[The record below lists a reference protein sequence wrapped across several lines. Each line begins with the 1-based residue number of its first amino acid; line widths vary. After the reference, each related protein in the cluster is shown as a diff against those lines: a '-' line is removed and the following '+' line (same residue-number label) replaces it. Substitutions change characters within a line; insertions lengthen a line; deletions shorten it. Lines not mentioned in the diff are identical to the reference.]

1 MEIEEIISSGLLE
14 LYATGLTSEV
24 ETKEVEQW
32 LEQYPEVAAELKE
45 ISAGFE
51 AYAQLHAVQP
61 SPHIKEKIFAEINDT
76 DNSNV
81 VSINSIYSDST
92 RIVNG
97 VAPFWRIAAAASIA
111 LLLGSV
117 ALNLVTYNK
126 YQQTGNDLVATRQTL
141 NSIEER
147 NKEMEQGLS
156 VVQSKYSVP
165 VSLNGLEAAPEAAAK
180 IFWMKNTGEVYIDPS
195 NLPDAPVGK
204 QYQLWGIVDGKPV
217 DGGMILTS
225 KKGDKFRMQ
234 KMKTFGKAD
243 AFAITLETE
252 KGNPTPQGPMFV
264 MGKM

>member
-14 LYATGLTSEV
+14 LYAAGLTSEV
-24 ETKEVEQW
+24 ESKEVEQW

-45 ISAGFE
+45 ISAGVE

-61 SPHIKEKIFAEINDT
+61 SPQIKDKIFAEIKNT
-76 DNSNV
+76 ETGNV
-81 VSINSIYSDST
+81 VSINSIENNT
-92 RIVNG
+92 ARVING

-111 LLLGSV
+111 LLVGSV
-117 ALNLVTYNK
+117 ALNFVTYNK
-126 YQQTGNDLVATRQTL
+126 YQQAGDALVVSKQSV
-141 NSIEER
+141 NSLEEQ

-180 IFWMKNTGEVYIDPS
+180 IFWMKNTGEVFIDPS

-234 KMKTFGKAD
+234 KMKTFGKAE
-243 AFAITLETE
+243 AFAITLESE